1 MRDASRLFHEHFA
14 YVLTARVGFTR
25 SEAQPTLF
33 VDIAR
38 NVVDAV
44 HVDDLVVG
52 EMKQYF
58 TMTVTPPLSASSTQT
73 YVGARY
79 LRHHAIWDFADH
91 TVCVMHAER
100 TRHEECKTC
109 GHFGFDSQR

>member
-38 NVVDAV
+38 NVLV

-58 TMTVTPPLSASSTQT
+58 TMTATPPLSVSSTQT
-73 YVGARY
+73 YVGAWY
-79 LRHHAIWDFADH
+79 LRHHDAIWDLP
-91 TVCVMHAER
+91 T
-100 TRHEECKTC
+100 TRYV
-109 GHFGFDSQR
+109 